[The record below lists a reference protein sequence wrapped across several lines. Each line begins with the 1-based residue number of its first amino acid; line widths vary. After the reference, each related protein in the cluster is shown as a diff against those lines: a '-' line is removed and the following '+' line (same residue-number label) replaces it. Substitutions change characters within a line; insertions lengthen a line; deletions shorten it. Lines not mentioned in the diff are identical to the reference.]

1 MNLEPIL
8 RLVMCLS
15 TYICMMNIQ
24 HFDYS
29 NIKLIQGFELIMAR
43 YATSCVGQPAIQ
55 SENAVTREGTV
66 VNLCNRNT
74 PSRRASRDVHTQKG
88 NVDQNRITKR
98 INSGNNVLVTTL
110 RIVLSFIFRS
120 PDFICPSH

>member
-1 MNLEPIL
+1 MFCQVGSDLCRKCTLSASRFCKLNESRTNLTFGDVYL
-8 RLVMCLS
+8 YCLS

-43 YATSCVGQPAIQ
+43 NATSCMGQPAIQ

-66 VNLCNRNT
+66 VNLICVINK
-74 PSRRASRDVHTQKG
+74 SRRAHLDRQ
-88 NVDQNRITKR
+88 R
-98 INSGNNVLVTTL
+98 
-110 RIVLSFIFRS
+110 
-120 PDFICPSH
+120 